1 MLLNIYICVLMDTE
15 DEDIHISLTDGIVCY
30 EHMYMNQNTNTE
42 NEEESPVSVL
52 VDLCTSLL
60 IFNNKTLRVVLNQVF
75 TSICSQITESQL
87 IEMSPILLEND
98 KKDDKEEEE
107 ENDDSDSDSS
117 GDDDDDNDEKEENN
131 SEEEEEDEEDSDD
144 DDSDSSDDD
153 DEEEEE
159 EEDEDDNDNEKKAEN
174 PNLVCLVSILAQVF
188 ALFMKDNKETV
199 ILDKLKHIYKGKL
212 CRTKLRLPKDA
223 SKETI
228 IDYTE
233 RCYNGLYTC
242 ILLCLKTPKDSY
254 ISHEIVEYVCFGINF
269 YFNFLSLYL
278 DINKNFEENRNNYI
292 DIQRLREMF
301 DLCLFDYFQRK
312 KSLYSFSAIITLYI
326 LVS

>member
-87 IEMSPILLEND
+87 IEMSSILLEND

-107 ENDDSDSDSS
+107 EENDDSDSDSS
-117 GDDDDDNDEKEENN
+117 GDGDDDNDEKEENN
-131 SEEEEEDEEDSDD
+131 SEEEEE
-144 DDSDSSDDD
+144 
-153 DEEEEE
+153 EEEEE
-159 EEDEDDNDNEKKAEN
+159 DDEDDNDNEKKVIDDDDELWKQGLSQEDIDQMNRYDDKIHSYLTIKKQIKKDALSEKQKTINYRLKILGLLELYIDKNAEN
-174 PNLVCLVSILAQVF
+174 SNLVCLVSILAQVF
-188 ALFMKDNKETV
+188 ALFIKDNKETV

-223 SKETI
+223 SKETN

-233 RCYNGLYTC
+233 RCYNGLYIC

-254 ISHEIVEYVCFGINF
+254 ISHEIVEYVCF
-269 YFNFLSLYL
+269 
-278 DINKNFEENRNNYI
+278 E
-292 DIQRLREMF
+292 LRRE
-301 DLCLFDYFQRK
+301 
-312 KSLYSFSAIITLYI
+312 S
-326 LVS
+326 